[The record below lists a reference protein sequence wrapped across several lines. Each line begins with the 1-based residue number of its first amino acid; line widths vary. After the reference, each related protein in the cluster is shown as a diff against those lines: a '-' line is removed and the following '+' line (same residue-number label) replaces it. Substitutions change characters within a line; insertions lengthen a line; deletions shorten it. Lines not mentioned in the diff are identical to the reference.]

1 LYQRVGVPAGAA
13 SEAERLGYTAPHLR
27 VVFRTIATFAMLV
40 SICAAC
46 GPSPGQTSTP
56 CLRIAT
62 GGADSV
68 DYPFGVALARVFNE
82 HAVGPCVAAVQT
94 DGSTFNV
101 NALDDASADFALAR
115 ADTVYTAYVK
125 GTPRR
130 PRPHGVLRGVA
141 IVYGI
146 VLHLVVTDDSPVR
159 AWTDLADARIG
170 VWVQSA
176 EVAPVVGYGD
186 LVAAAGD
193 LGPARI
199 RGARMRLTEMAPA
212 LVSGEIAGGFIL
224 AAYPMESLRELA
236 RRDGIRLLEIVPDAA
251 TRIRARYPFFKPA
264 IVPARVYAG
273 QDEPVRTIA
282 LDNLL
287 VTREDVDEESVYL
300 LTRTLLES
308 LPRLAQD
315 HDATG
320 QVNPDLASATPI
332 PLHPGAMRYYR
343 ERELLR

>member
-1 LYQRVGVPAGAA
+1 MAFKLTSTLAILL
-13 SEAERLGYTAPHLR
+13 S
-27 VVFRTIATFAMLV
+27 M
-40 SICAAC
+40 SAAC
-46 GPSPGQTSTP
+46 GSSHVKTSPP

-62 GGADSV
+62 GGVDSV
-68 DYPFGVALARVFNE
+68 DYPFGVVLARVFNE
-82 HAVGPCVAAVQT
+82 HARGACVSAEPT

-101 NALDDASADFALAR
+101 NALDEGAVDFALAR
-115 ADTVYTAYVK
+115 ADTVYTAYVQ
-125 GTPRR
+125 GTPKR
-130 PRPHGVLRGVA
+130 PRPHGILRGVA
-141 IVYGI
+141 IVYGS
-146 VLHLVVTDDSPVR
+146 VLHLVVPHNSPVR
-159 AWTDLADARIG
+159 EWTDLRGERIG

-176 EVAPVVGYGD
+176 GVSPVVGYGD

-199 RGARMRLTEMAPA
+199 RGVRMRLNEMAPA
-212 LVSGEIAGGFIL
+212 LVSGQIAAGFVL
-224 AAYPMESLRELA
+224 AAYPMESMRELA
-236 RRDGIRLLEIVPDAA
+236 RSEGIRLLAIAPEAVA
-251 TRIRARYPFFKPA
+251 RIRAQYPFFKPA
-264 IVPARVYAG
+264 VMPAGVYAG
-273 QDEPVRTIA
+273 QDEPVSTIA

-287 VTREDVDEESVYL
+287 VTRQDMDEESVYL

-332 PLHPGAMRYYR
+332 PLHPGAIRYYR

>member
-1 LYQRVGVPAGAA
+1 M
-13 SEAERLGYTAPHLR
+13 
-27 VVFRTIATFAMLV
+27 VFKRIPTIAILI
-40 SICAAC
+40 SIGTAC
-46 GPSPGQTSTP
+46 GPTPEQTSKP

-62 GGADSV
+62 GGVDSV
-68 DYPFGVALARVFNE
+68 DYPFGVVLARVFNE
-82 HAVGPCVAAVQT
+82 HAFGACVSAEPT

-101 NALDDASADFALAR
+101 NALDDGSVDFALAR

-125 GTPRR
+125 GTPKR
-130 PRPHGVLRGVA
+130 PRPHGLLRGVA
-141 IVYGI
+141 IVYGS
-146 VLHLVVTDDSPVR
+146 VLHLVVANESPVR
-159 AWTDLADARIG
+159 AWTDLRGERIG

-176 EVAPVVGYGD
+176 EVSPVVGYGD

-199 RGARMRLTEMAPA
+199 RGVRMRLNEMAPA
-212 LVSGEIAGGFIL
+212 LVSGQIAGGFVL
-224 AAYPMESLRELA
+224 AAYPMQSLSELA
-236 RRDGIRLLEIVPDAA
+236 RNEGIRLLAITPEAVA
-251 TRIRARYPFFKPA
+251 RIRAQYPFFKPA
-264 IVPARVYAG
+264 LMPAGVYAG
-273 QDEPVRTIA
+273 QDEPVGTIA

-287 VTREDVDEESVYL
+287 VTREDMDEESVYL

-332 PLHPGAMRYYR
+332 PLHPGAIRYYR